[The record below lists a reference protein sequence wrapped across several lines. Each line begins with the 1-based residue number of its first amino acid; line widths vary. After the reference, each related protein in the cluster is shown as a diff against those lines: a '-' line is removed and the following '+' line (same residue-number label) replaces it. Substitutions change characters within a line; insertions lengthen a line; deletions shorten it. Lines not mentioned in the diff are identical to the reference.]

1 MSHKYQFLFSF
12 AICILIFSCSTRKNK
27 FLNRNFHAT
36 TSKYNILF
44 NGKEAFQKGITAIN
58 EKYKDDYWE
67 LLPVEPLKF
76 EDENNLRL
84 GKVGAGFDAEA
95 DSEEQLTP
103 FDKAEQKAVKTIQK
117 HTMNIDGK
125 QRNRQIDDAYFLLG
139 KARYYSQRFIPA
151 IEAFNYVIANYPEA
165 SLINETKVWRAK
177 ANIRNDN
184 EEFAIESL
192 KLLVQTDGIEVLP
205 YEIEEQA
212 HTALAMAYLKI
223 DSIQH
228 AIESLKKATITA
240 YNKDQT
246 ARNLFILGQL
256 YGLENKKDSAVE
268 VFSDLINYKKAPYKY
283 RIHAHIELVKNS
295 LQDADSL
302 ALIPYLQELIKNRDN
317 RPYLDKLYYQVAV
330 LEENND
336 SIEAAIHNY
345 NISLRSKNGSDKQKT
360 FTYERLGN
368 LNFNRSNYILA
379 SAYYDSVL
387 QVAENTEDK
396 FHVRIR
402 RVKRKYKSLASLIQF
417 EEIVKQNDSI
427 LTIATMTEEE
437 RKLFFENYIDELK
450 KAAEEKAQQQLNT
463 QAFNNA
469 IGGGFIQAKNKGK
482 WYFYNPKSTKFGSAE
497 FKKAWGD
504 RVLED
509 NWRWSSNTS
518 FNAADVKTTEK
529 EESIPEEYQLATYL
543 DGVPTAPQKID
554 SLQVERNEALF
565 ELGLIYKEQF
575 KNPPLAIA
583 RLERLL
589 ATNPKENLKL
599 SAHYYLYQI
608 YKDLKNT
615 SKEKF
620 HSDIVL
626 TGYPQTNFAEMIK
639 FPNKRLEEEKS
650 VDQSVVLYQQF
661 YNLYKEG
668 KYKELRFKFNEN
680 LESIENSV
688 LISKFELLKAYAIGK
703 YKAKKQFRLAM
714 EYVAFVY
721 AETEEGEE
729 AATIVA
735 RLQKE

>member
-1 MSHKYQFLFSF
+1 MNHKYQFLFSF

-67 LLPVEPLKF
+67 LLPIEPLKF

-84 GKVGAGFDAEA
+84 GKVGAGFDAET

-103 FDKAEQKAVKTIQK
+103 FDKAEQKAVKAVQK
-117 HTMNIDGK
+117 HGMYIGNK
-125 QRNRQIDDAYFLLG
+125 ERNRQIDDAYLLLG

-165 SLINETKVWRAK
+165 SLINETKIWRAK

-317 RPYLDKLYYQVAV
+317 RPYLDNLYYQVAV

-336 SIEAAIHNY
+336 SIAAAIDNY
-345 NISLRSKNGSDKQKT
+345 NRSLRSKNGSDKQKT

-417 EEIVKQNDSI
+417 EKIVKQNDSL

-450 KAAEEKAQQQLNT
+450 KAAEEKAQQQLNA

-497 FKKAWGD
+497 FKKVWGD

-518 FNAADVKTTEK
+518 FNTADVKTTEK
-529 EESIPEEYQLATYL
+529 EESIPEKYQLATYL
-543 DGVPTAPQKID
+543 DGIPTAPQKID

-575 KNPPLAIA
+575 KNLPLAIA

-626 TGYPQTNFAEMIK
+626 MGYPQTNFAEMIK